1 MEFILI
7 GQPNCGKSTIFNEAA
22 GYQTIASNF
31 PGASMQYT
39 RSEIELHGERITLV
53 DLPGVYSSQTTDDAE
68 LESVKYV
75 RNLSD
80 DAVLINVIDAS
91 VLSRSLELTI
101 QLTSINIPMVIMLNM
116 MDEAEYKGLQIDAD
130 KLGDIFGV
138 PVIPAV
144 GKKGKGVFE
153 TFNKAYEVL
162 EKHSLPKKLTFSSDV
177 EQILAKVEN
186 VLDNTGRQMKWSNR
200 FIALKLLENDEL
212 LIPEINDFFGNDVF
226 EECFNIINGF
236 NKESEKSTEFLI
248 HSARH
253 DLAFR
258 IFENVVDF
266 AGDSVRDI
274 RGKLDDLLMHP
285 VYGYIFLAGILYLI
299 FSLIFTIG
307 NLLEPIFLEN
317 FDAISAY
324 LVNRFGENTLTYSIL
339 NGFVDGFGGGIGIVI
354 PYLLPFFICLA
365 FLEDTG
371 YLARIAYLIDNLMHQ
386 IGLHGLSVIP
396 MILGYGCTVPGILAT
411 RILRSPTDKFITAT
425 LTTLVPCSARMTVI
439 FGLVGFFIS
448 IKAAILIYVLNI
460 IVLGITGK
468 IMSKVIGDVSP
479 GMILEIP
486 RYTVPSLRVLLSKT
500 WFRMREFVV
509 VAWPLLIVG
518 SIVLEVI
525 NYYDLSFYINDF
537 MSPFTAGILG
547 LPSAIGI
554 TLLFGIMRK
563 ELALVLLFSAIGTNN
578 VLEVLTIAQ
587 VFSFTIFIT
596 FYVPCLATIAALA
609 KELSMKKALSISMFS
624 TAIAVVL
631 AVLFRFVTPVFTSL

>member
-7 GQPNCGKSTIFNEAA
+7 GQPNSGKSTIFNEAA

-68 LESVKYV
+68 LLSVKYV
-75 RNLSD
+75 RNLPEES
-80 DAVLINVIDAS
+80 VLINVIDAS

-101 QLTSINIPMVIMLNM
+101 QLASLDIPMVIMLNM
-116 MDEAEYKGLQIDAD
+116 MDEAEHKGLKIDIAKLSD
-130 KLGDIFGV
+130 KIGA

-162 EKHSLPKKLTFSSDV
+162 VNHSSPKNLSFSKEVEKTLSSVEEILNKTGKK
-177 EQILAKVEN
+177 
-186 VLDNTGRQMKWSNR
+186 MKWSNR
-200 FIALKLLENDEL
+200 FIALKILENDEL
-212 LIPEINDFFGNDVF
+212 LLPEINEHFGNEVF
-226 EECFNIINGF
+226 EECFTIINEYY
-236 NKESEKSTEFLI
+236 KENEKSTEFMI

-258 IFENVVDF
+258 VFEEVVEF
-266 AGDSVRDI
+266 SGDSVRDI
-274 RGKLDDLLMHP
+274 RGKLDDMLMHP
-285 VYGYIFLAGILYLI
+285 VYGYIFLVAILYMIFTII
-299 FSLIFTIG
+299 FSIG
-307 NLLEPIFLEN
+307 NLLEPVFLEN
-317 FDAISAY
+317 FEAISTY
-324 LVNRFGENTLTYSIL
+324 LAQQFGESTLIYSIL
-339 NGFVDGFGGGIGIVI
+339 NGFLDGFGGGIGIVI

-448 IKAAILIYVLNI
+448 IEAAILIYVLNI

-468 IMSKVIGDVSP
+468 IMSKVMGDVSP

-486 RYTVPSLRVLLSKT
+486 RYSIPSPRVLLSKT
-500 WFRMREFVV
+500 WFRMREFVI

-525 NYYDLSFYINDF
+525 NYYELSGYINNF
-537 MSPFTAGILG
+537 MSPFTTGILG
-547 LPSAIGI
+547 LPAAVGI

-563 ELALVLLFSAIGTNN
+563 ELALVLLFSALGTNN
-578 VLEVLTIAQ
+578 VVEVLSMAQ
-587 VFSFTIFIT
+587 ILSFTIFIT
-596 FYVPCLATIAALA
+596 FYIPCLATIAALA
-609 KELSMKKALSISMFS
+609 KELSMKRALAITTFS
-624 TAIAVVL
+624 TVIAVVL
-631 AVLFRFVTPVFTSL
+631 AVMFRFITPVFTSI